1 MKEKEEKSLLEE
13 LREFEKEKDRIRQIV
28 GKIGGKNNTQVKR
41 VNSLLI
47 GMIIALLFMGG
58 VLRKM
63 SLELTMYLAILLGII
78 KIIWMLYET
87 KKSNHFQFWILN
99 SIEVRINE
107 MADKINRI
115 ERKLRESEKEQ
126 EKNNELEKK
135 EENKTV

>member
-1 MKEKEEKSLLEE
+1 MREKEEKSLLEE
-13 LREFEKEKDRIRQIV
+13 LKEFEKEKDRIRQIV

-63 SLELTMYLAILLGII
+63 SLELTMYLAILLGIT

-107 MADKINRI
+107 MAGKINKI
-115 ERKLRESEKEQ
+115 EKKLREAEEAEKQ
-126 EKNNELEKK
+126 K
-135 EENKTV
+135 EADENK

>member
-1 MKEKEEKSLLEE
+1 MKEKDEKSLLDE
-13 LREFEKEKDRIRQIV
+13 LKEFEKEKDRIRKIV
-28 GKIGGKNNTQVKR
+28 GKIGGKNDTQVKR

-58 VLRKM
+58 VLGKM
-63 SLELTMYLAILLGII
+63 SLELTMYLAILLGIT

-107 MADKINRI
+107 MAGKISKI
-115 ERKLRESEKEQ
+115 EKKVR
-126 EKNNELEKK
+126 ELEAEKTK
-135 EENKTV
+135 TEEN

>member
-13 LREFEKEKDRIRQIV
+13 LKEFEKEKDRIRQIV

-63 SLELTMYLAILLGII
+63 SLELTMYLAILLGIT

-107 MADKINRI
+107 MVNKINKI
-115 ERKLRESEKEQ
+115 EKKI
-126 EKNNELEKK
+126 NELEKEKTEEK
-135 EENKTV
+135 ETAEK

>member
-13 LREFEKEKDRIRQIV
+13 LKEFEKEKDRIRHIV

-41 VNSLLI
+41 VNTLLI

-58 VLRKM
+58 VLGKM

-107 MADKINRI
+107 MADKINKI
-115 ERKLRESEKEQ
+115 ERKLREFEKEGK
-126 EKNNELEKK
+126 EAEETKEVKENEKK
-135 EENKTV
+135 

>member
-1 MKEKEEKSLLEE
+1 MREKEEKSLLEE
-13 LREFEKEKDRIRQIV
+13 LKEFEKEKDRIRQIV

-63 SLELTMYLAILLGII
+63 SLELTMYLAILLGIT

-107 MADKINRI
+107 MAGKINKI
-115 ERKLRESEKEQ
+115 EKKLREAEEAEKQ
-126 EKNNELEKK
+126 KDAD
-135 EENKTV
+135 ENK

>member
-1 MKEKEEKSLLEE
+1 MGIKEQNELLKELQ
-13 LREFEKEKDRIRQIV
+13 EFEKEKDRIRQIV

-41 VNSLLI
+41 VNGLLI

-63 SLELTMYLAILLGII
+63 SLELTMYLAILLGIV

-99 SIEVRINE
+99 SIEMRINE
-107 MADKINRI
+107 MANKINKI
-115 ERKLRESEKEQ
+115 EKKVREFEVSE
-126 EKNNELEKK
+126 EKK
-135 EENKTV
+135 ENDN

>member
-1 MKEKEEKSLLEE
+1 MREKEEKSLLEE
-13 LREFEKEKDRIRQIV
+13 LKEFEKEKDRIRQIV

-58 VLRKM
+58 VLRKI
-63 SLELTMYLAILLGII
+63 SLELTMYLAILLGIT

-107 MADKINRI
+107 MAGKINKI
-115 ERKLRESEKEQ
+115 EKKLREAEEAEKQ
-126 EKNNELEKK
+126 KDAD
-135 EENKTV
+135 ENK

>member
-13 LREFEKEKDRIRQIV
+13 LKEFEKEKDRIRQIV

-107 MADKINRI
+107 MASKINKI
-115 ERKLRESEKEQ
+115 EKKISGLEKEK
-126 EKNNELEKK
+126 EKEKEEDKK
-135 EENKTV
+135 EEK

>member
-1 MKEKEEKSLLEE
+1 MREKEEKSLLEE
-13 LREFEKEKDRIRQIV
+13 LKEFEKEKDRIRQIV

-63 SLELTMYLAILLGII
+63 SLELTMYLAILLGIT

-107 MADKINRI
+107 MAGKINKI
-115 ERKLRESEKEQ
+115 EKKLREAEEA
-126 EKNNELEKK
+126 EKK
-135 EENKTV
+135 KETEENK

>member
-13 LREFEKEKDRIRQIV
+13 LKELEKEKDRIRQIV

-63 SLELTMYLAILLGII
+63 SLELTMYLAILLGIT

-107 MADKINRI
+107 MANKINKI
-115 ERKLRESEKEQ
+115 EKKI
-126 EKNNELEKK
+126 NELEKEKTEEK
-135 EENKTV
+135 ETAEK

>member
-13 LREFEKEKDRIRQIV
+13 LKEFEKEKDRIRHIV

-63 SLELTMYLAILLGII
+63 SLELTMYLAILLGIT

-107 MADKINRI
+107 MENKINKI
-115 ERKLRESEKEQ
+115 EKKI
-126 EKNNELEKK
+126 NELEKEKTEEK
-135 EENKTV
+135 ETAEK

>member
-13 LREFEKEKDRIRQIV
+13 LKEFEKEKDRIRQIV

-47 GMIIALLFMGG
+47 GMIIALLLMGG

-63 SLELTMYLAILLGII
+63 SLVLTMYLAILLGIT

-107 MADKINRI
+107 MANKINKI
-115 ERKLRESEKEQ
+115 EKKI
-126 EKNNELEKK
+126 NELEKEKTEEK
-135 EENKTV
+135 ETAEK